1 MGVEGKWMRSLAC
14 LALISFLFYYDRS
27 VVAIIVEP
35 LKHDL
40 RLDDA
45 QIGLITGLA
54 FIILASVVAIPLANR
69 ADNVGRVVTLGWAL
83 ALWSVGTAFS
93 ALAANLWVLVL
104 ARMCVGAT
112 EAVGFPNIQAITAD
126 SFPDGRVTTAFG
138 VISLAGNLG
147 GACAL
152 IAGGFLSAAF
162 GWRAVFWAGSAAG
175 VGLSILFRL
184 TFNARSDARDPRL
197 NPDRSIS
204 IWAAL
209 GHFAKLP
216 AFIYFAL
223 GISIAAIGIFA
234 FFTWI
239 PALLMRK
246 FGASVGE
253 IGLTYGLITGVASLL
268 GPSVSGVVCDR
279 IARDDPRRLVWIII
293 VLLSLVAPLTVL
305 AIFAATL
312 RLAFT
317 LLFPANFLLMGIFP
331 PCYAL
336 TQHLSSSG
344 FRTMGATIFG
354 TAVTVVGLLIG
365 PTVVGVLSDAFR
377 PYVGDASLQYAVTA
391 SIVSYVIAV
400 VLLLFSIRHIMPD
413 IRRMQAAAVPRAG
426 NPQISIESR

>member
-1 MGVEGKWMRSLAC
+1 MGVEAKRMRSLAC

-45 QIGLITGLA
+45 QIGLVTGLA

-93 ALAANLWVLVL
+93 ALAGSLWVLVL

-138 VISLAGNLG
+138 VIALAGNLG

-162 GWRAVFWAGSAAG
+162 GWRAVFWVGSAAG
-175 VGLSILFRL
+175 VGLTILFRL
-184 TFNARSDARDPRL
+184 TFKAGSDARDRGL
-197 NPDRSIS
+197 NSDRSIS

-216 AFIYFAL
+216 AFIYFVL

-239 PALLMRK
+239 PALLMRR

-253 IGLTYGLITGVASLL
+253 IGLTYGLITGLASLL

-293 VLLSLVAPLTVL
+293 ALLLLVIPLTML

-312 RLAFT
+312 PPAFA
-317 LLFPANFLLMGIFP
+317 LLFPANFFLMGIFP

-336 TQHLSSSG
+336 IQHLSSSG
-344 FRTMGATIFG
+344 FRTMGAAIFG

-377 PYVGDASLQYAVTA
+377 PYVGDASLQYAFTG
-391 SIVSYVIAV
+391 SLVSYIIAI
-400 VLLLFSIRHIMPD
+400 VLLLFSIRHVMPD
-413 IRRMQAAAVPRAG
+413 IRRMQAAAAPLVGSAC
-426 NPQISIESR
+426 